1 MVGVLLS
8 VNDVLQQGILFLK
21 KRIKTNISR
30 DQKEEIFKTHY
41 GSTPLALASM
51 WYDMTTTNI
60 AGAKL
65 NEKEKLRGFKMF
77 MAAHYFLWAYPKN
90 AKLFASRFDL
100 CLSYAQGNHL
110 WKWVARVA
118 ALKDKV
124 IKWDRR
130 LDDPNAENL
139 CITIDGTDKKLWEKK
154 HSSLPIDKG
163 RYTKKHA
170 HGGVKYQVAL
180 AVHFSQCVAIFGPCR
195 GGEHDKTMLE
205 RSELLSKLKPGK
217 LAIVDRGYIKLAN
230 KHKLSWPNPY
240 DSKEVNNFKSR
251 ARLRH
256 EAFNG
261 RLAFFNILSATFRQ
275 SEKKHKLAFEA
286 VVVTVQYQ
294 MDNGSP
300 LWKV

>member
-1 MVGVLLS
+1 M
-8 VNDVLQQGILFLK
+8 
-21 KRIKTNISR
+21 
-30 DQKEEIFKTHY
+30 
-41 GSTPLALASM
+41 
-51 WYDMTTTNI
+51 
-60 AGAKL
+60 
-65 NEKEKLRGFKMF
+65 
-77 MAAHYFLWAYPKN
+77 
-90 AKLFASRFDL
+90 
-100 CLSYAQGNHL
+100 
-110 WKWVARVA
+110 ARVA

-130 LDDPNAENL
+130 LDDPNAAKM

-154 HSSLPIDKG
+154 HPSLPIDKG
-163 RYTKKHA
+163 RFTKKHA
-170 HGGVKYQVAL
+170 HGGVKYQIAL

-195 GGEHDKTMLE
+195 GGEHDMTVLE

-217 LAIVDRGYIKLAN
+217 LAIVDRGYIKLAH

-286 VVVTVQYQ
+286 VAVTVQYQ